1 MFLTQVSRE
10 TEAVH
15 RGRGGGGAHL
25 WGVHDS
31 FPATAGQDAV
41 AYPCGEV
48 NEQWFPFPQRMFT
61 EHPFQVSKCF

>member
-1 MFLTQVSRE
+1 M
-10 TEAVH
+10 
-15 RGRGGGGAHL
+15 

-61 EHPFQVSKCF
+61 EHPFQVSECF